1 MEIGKKLF
9 VLLVVVVIAAAA
21 FGVTYNFTHAVPKQ
35 QTVSGPYKLTLV
47 VTTNNYYN
55 SSVGAQPVYYV
66 LNNGT
71 LQSSAFIQVPADQNI
86 QLTIVSYDD
95 GPAYPLGLP
104 SEPAGSNNSGLSS
117 LYNVTG
123 TVGNVENVIND
134 TNVNSTI
141 LNSGINISGGQTVSS
156 LSDFGVSHTFTV
168 SQLGLNVPIPPSSTV
183 VTTLYFTHQGTYQ
196 WQCEAPCGS
205 GPTGWGG
212 AMSTAGWMMGTLNVV
227 FY

>member
-9 VLLVVVVIAAAA
+9 VLLVVVVLSATA

-55 SSVGAQPVYYV
+55 GSAGQQPVYYV
-66 LNNGT
+66 LNNGS
-71 LQSSAFIQVPADQNI
+71 LQSSAYIQLPADQNI
-86 QLTIVSYDD
+86 QLTIINYDD
-95 GPAYPLGLP
+95 GPAYPLGQP
-104 SEPAGSNNSGLSS
+104 GQNAGTNSAGVAA

-123 TVGNVENVIND
+123 TVGNVEKVIND
-134 TNVNSTI
+134 TNVNST
-141 LNSGINISGGQTVSS
+141 LNGQIQISGGQTVSN
-156 LSDFGVSHTFTV
+156 LADFGVSHTFTV
-168 SQLGLNVPIPPSSTV
+168 SQLGLNVPLPPTSTV
-183 VTTLYFTHQGTYQ
+183 VTNLYFTHQGTYQ

-212 AMSTAGWMMGTLNVV
+212 AMSTAGWMMGTINVV
-227 FY
+227 LY